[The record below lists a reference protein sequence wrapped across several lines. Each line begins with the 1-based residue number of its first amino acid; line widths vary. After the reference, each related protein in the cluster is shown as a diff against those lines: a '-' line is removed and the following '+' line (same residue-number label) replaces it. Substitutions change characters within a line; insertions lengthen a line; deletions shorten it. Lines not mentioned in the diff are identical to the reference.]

1 MDSGNSE
8 YMTQLCFVDF
18 SYFNVFLMYLVIAI
32 FLMCICQMCVIYI
45 NTFKTFVLL
54 STFKITAGVIVFDE
68 HCGHAVTRYTIFSE
82 AGVSC
87 T

>member
-8 YMTQLCFVDF
+8 YMTQLCIVDF
-18 SYFNVFLMYLVIAI
+18 SYFNVFLMYLMIAI

-68 HCGHAVTRYTIFSE
+68 HCVVMLLLDILYSQRQE
-82 AGVSC
+82 
-87 T
+87 